1 MDIEDLEPRKKPV
14 EKRNLEPMSIDELR
28 HYIEQLR
35 AEIERVEAD
44 IARKQNQFSVA
55 DSFFKKKD

>member
-28 HYIEQLR
+28 HYIEQLK
-35 AEIERVEAD
+35 AEIVRVEAD
-44 IARKQNQFSVA
+44 IARKQSQRSVA
-55 DSFFKKKD
+55 DSFFKKPG

>member
-1 MDIEDLEPRKKPV
+1 MDIEDLEPRKKLV

-28 HYIEQLR
+28 HYIEQLKT
-35 AEIERVEAD
+35 EIVRVEAD
-44 IARKQNQFSVA
+44 IARKQSQRSVA